1 VSDPVPGNELQQ
13 LAELLRSKAR
23 PEPSDG
29 EHRMQRATFMA
40 RVDSALAEPNRAKNR
55 LIWAIPALM
64 AAALVGFVAFHS
76 SHRALSFEVAG
87 AQRDGDYVR
96 ASDAPAKLTF
106 SDQTTVLGAP
116 GARLRVEALT
126 EHGARVLVE
135 RGQADVHVVH
145 RSSTAWTFV
154 AGSFEV
160 AVTGTRFSLD
170 WDPTHETLELAL
182 REGSVEVRG
191 AAGTGPWSVRAGQ
204 RFLGD
209 VQHASMRVSDLHDE
223 GASGTPPAVTSPEP
237 ATIPNAPTA
246 PAPATTPEPSPTLET
261 PHATGKADGW
271 EQRIARG
278 EFAQIVAAAEAR
290 GTANCLSSC
299 SASDLRA
306 LSDAARYTGKVELA
320 QQSLLA
326 LRKRFGA
333 SQGRD
338 AAFLLGRLEERRG
351 AWGAASGWYDT
362 YLREAPA
369 GAFAAEALAGKM
381 RTVRAASGVA
391 AAVPLA
397 RAYLERFPKGVHV
410 NTAREI
416 LAGQ

>member
-1 VSDPVPGNELQQ
+1 VTEPGRDRELEQ
-13 LAELLRSKAR
+13 LAELLRSSAR
-23 PEPSDG
+23 AEHSSG
-29 EHRMQRATFMA
+29 ERGLQRATFMA
-40 RVDSALAEPNRAKNR
+40 RVDSTLLDPRRNKHQLFWAISALA
-55 LIWAIPALM
+55 
-64 AAALVGFVAFHS
+64 AAALLCFTVLHS
-76 SHRALSFEVAG
+76 SRRALSFEVAG
-87 AQRDGDYVR
+87 ALRDGDYVR

-116 GARLRVEALT
+116 GARLRVEAMN
-126 EHGARVLVE
+126 ERGARVLVE
-135 RGQADVHVVH
+135 RGHADVHVQH
-145 RSSTAWTFV
+145 RTSTAWTFV
-154 AGSFEV
+154 AGPFEV
-160 AVTGTRFSLD
+160 AVTGTRFALD

-209 VQHASMRVSDLHDE
+209 VQHASMRVSEIGNQGENDTRPLD
-223 GASGTPPAVTSPEP
+223 ASPTPAGVDVSATPAPEPTPEPTPAPEP
-237 ATIPNAPTA
+237 A
-246 PAPATTPEPSPTLET
+246 
-261 PHATGKADGW
+261 HATGKADGW
-271 EQRIARG
+271 EQHIARG

-290 GTANCLSSC
+290 GTASCLSSC

-306 LSDAARYTGKVELA
+306 LSDAARYTGKAELA

-326 LRKRFGA
+326 LRKRFGR

-351 AWGAASGWYDT
+351 ALAVAISWYDT
-362 YLREAPA
+362 YLREASG

-381 RTVRAASGVA
+381 RAVRSASGA
-391 AAVPLA
+391 AAAAPLA